1 MSIVLI
7 ETEDLEKIISK
18 AVSTALEGHVSNNL
32 PPLLTR
38 QQFMELLE
46 IGATKAAEL
55 FNRPGFPVTRE
66 FGNPRVIT
74 RLLLLWAEENSDWMR
89 EHAGN
94 NLKAHRFAI

>member
-7 ETEDLEKIISK
+7 ETDELEKIINK
-18 AVSTALEGHVSNNL
+18 AVSIALEGHVSNNL

-74 RLLLLWAEENSDWMR
+74 RLLLLWAEENSEWMSQN
-89 EHAGN
+89 AS
-94 NLKAHRFAI
+94 LSWKSAI

>member
-1 MSIVLI
+1 MAIVLI
-7 ETEDLEKIISK
+7 ETNELEKIINK
-18 AVSTALEGHVSNNL
+18 AISTALEGQSSNNL

-74 RLLLLWAEENSDWMR
+74 RLLLLWAEENSEWMSQ
-89 EHAGN
+89 HAN
-94 NLKAHRFAI
+94 VSWKSAI